1 MLVLGVD
8 IAARK
13 DGTKNCGLAL
23 IDGARLTALDAP
35 GDDLIWTQAIDGCD
49 LAEVARVIGEAKVLG
64 AYAADDRPRGVMLA
78 IERQFPG
85 TFSGAGPGTIE
96 KLIGSRVRFETV
108 ATIRG
113 VAFELVYPA
122 SWQTILSLLGE
133 DVPKKL
139 SKPRKEKAPKR
150 KKGAPAPEVEPAAAP
165 KWIRDTKAAARLLV
179 SRLYPGAV
187 MGPDECDALLLA
199 RFVAWRRRGE
209 EKKPEWIA
217 SLHGAHAARRGGA

>member
-35 GDDLIWTQAIDGCD
+35 GDDLIWTRAIDGRD
-49 LAEVARVIGEAKVLG
+49 LAAVASAIGEVKAHGG
-64 AYAADDRPRGVMLA
+64 ALIGPCGIKPAGAMLA

-133 DVPKKL
+133 GVPKKL
-139 SKPRKEKAPKR
+139 SKPRKAPAPKR
-150 KKGAPAPEVEPAAAP
+150 KKGAPAPEVEPAAA
-165 KWIRDTKAAARLLV
+165 KMIRDTKAAARMLV

-199 RFVAWRRRGE
+199 RFAAWRLRTAR
-209 EKKPEWIA
+209 
-217 SLHGAHAARRGGA
+217 AA

>member
-49 LAEVARVIGEAKVLG
+49 LAAVASAIGEVKAHGG
-64 AYAADDRPRGVMLA
+64 ALIGPCGLKPAGAMLA

-122 SWQTILSLLGE
+122 SWQTILALLGE

-139 SKPRKEKAPKR
+139 SKPRKAPAPKR
-150 KKGAPAPEVEPAAAP
+150 KKGAPAPEVEPAAP
-165 KWIRDTKAAARLLV
+165 KMIRDTKAAARLLV

-199 RFVAWRRRGE
+199 RFVAWRRRG
-209 EKKPEWIA
+209 
-217 SLHGAHAARRGGA
+217 AAP